1 MIKRCIMNM
10 RVGKN
15 KLIRLSEALTHMRC
29 FSKYI
34 SPPPKKKKEEEEEVL
49 SCVVFP
55 YGIKQGT
62 RTRKYRLWVTKNDR
76 LFLVLHFVYTENL
89 RDEYCSR
96 LQLSGPQNPRSLMA
110 YSPGQTMTSRSQD
123 SPLFIFLRAPTLRT
137 MSDSPHSVS
146 LAGAPA
152 LVHHVD
158 VEERR
163 RVRILLAYFFG
174 SSYFRSCL
182 KTQSYCTATKTTKFT
197 FSIVISLGAH
207 TCVHV
212 QKRGGH
218 ITIYQNKKY
227 VL

>member
-15 KLIRLSEALTHMRC
+15 KLIRLSEALTHMHC
-29 FSKYI
+29 FSQYI
-34 SPPPKKKKEEEEEVL
+34 PPPKKKRRRRSFKL
-49 SCVVFP
+49 CRFP
-55 YGIKQGT
+55 YGIRQGT
-62 RTRKYRLWVTKNDR
+62 RTRKYRLSVEWRRTTDCF
-76 LFLVLHFVYTENL
+76 LFFISSIQKTSEMNTVLVYNYQGLKT
-89 RDEYCSR
+89 
-96 LQLSGPQNPRSLMA
+96 LMA

-123 SPLFIFLRAPTLRT
+123 SPLFISLRAPTLRK

-146 LAGAPA
+146 LAAAPA

-163 RVRILLAYFFG
+163 RVRILLAYFG

-182 KTQSYCTATKTTKFT
+182 KTQSYCTAAKTTKST
-197 FSIVISLGAH
+197 FSTVISLGAH

-218 ITIYQNKKY
+218 VTIYQNKKY